1 MQPTFTTRPDIRG
14 TFGAVATTHWLATQ
28 TGMAVLERGGN
39 AFDAAVAAGFV
50 LQVVEP
56 HPNGPGGELP
66 AIVLRAGA
74 SVPDVICGQGPFPAD
89 ATVERLTG
97 MGLRQMPGTGLLPA
111 VVPGAF
117 DGWMLLLRDYGTL
130 KLRDVLSYA
139 IFYAERGFPLVPR
152 IVATIIPAVE
162 YFKTEWPS
170 SGEIWLANGKAPHPD
185 KAFRTP
191 AIAETYRRILAEA
204 EAAGGDRIAQ
214 IEAARRAF
222 YRGFVAEAIDRL
234 YRTELMDST
243 GTRHRGLLTGDDL
256 ARYAARIER
265 PVSIGYHG
273 LDVHKIGP
281 WSQGP
286 MLLQTLR
293 LIEPL
298 DIAAMDPLGLDFVHT
313 LVEALKLGFADREAF
328 YGDPDA
334 VDVPLATLL
343 STTYADERRKLI
355 GERASME
362 FRPGDIGDAKARIAR
377 VLAMAGKEKPIG
389 PGGGEPTF
397 APLPP
402 EWGDTV
408 HLDVVDAAGN
418 MISATPSGGWLQGSP
433 VVPGLGFPIS
443 TRGQMCWLEHGHPT
457 TLRGGTR
464 PRITLSPTLVT
475 RDGEPYLAIGTPGGD
490 QQEQWTLA
498 VFLRVVHHRMS
509 LQQAIDAPMFQS
521 KHTVQSFHPRAFE
534 AGRVVI
540 EDRFPAATRAAL
552 EARGHLLT
560 VEGPWAL
567 GRVCAV
573 GRWGGFLRAA
583 ATPRLM
589 QAYAAGR

>member
-56 HPNGPGGELP
+56 HLNGPGGELP

-222 YRGFVAEAIDRL
+222 YRGFVAEAIDRF

-243 GTRHRGLLTGDDL
+243 GTRHRGLLSGDDL

>member
-28 TGMAVLERGGN
+28 TGMAILERGGN
-39 AFDAAVAAGFV
+39 AFDAAAAAGFV
-50 LQVVEP
+50 LQIVEP
-56 HPNGPGGELP
+56 HLNGPGGELP
-66 AIVLRAGA
+66 AIVFRAGA
-74 SVPDVICGQGPFPAD
+74 AGPEVICGQGPFPAA
-89 ATVERLTG
+89 ATLERFKA
-97 MGLRQMPGTGLLPA
+97 MGLGQMPGTGLLPA

-152 IVATIIPAVE
+152 IVSTIIPAVD
-162 YFKTEWPS
+162 YFQTEWPS
-170 SGEIWLANGKAPHPD
+170 SGEVWLANGKAPNPN
-185 KAFRTP
+185 KPFRTP
-191 AIAETYRRILAEA
+191 TIADMYRRVIAEA
-204 EAAGGDRIAQ
+204 EGAGADRIAQ

-222 YRGFVAEAIDRL
+222 YKGFVADAIDRF

-243 GTRHRGLLTGDDL
+243 GTRHSGLLTGDDL
-256 ARYAARIER
+256 ARYAARVEK
-265 PVSIGYHG
+265 PLSVDYHG
-273 LDVHKIGP
+273 LTVHKLGA

-286 MLLQTLR
+286 LFLQTLR
-293 LIEPL
+293 LLKPI
-298 DIAAMDPLGLDFVHT
+298 DIAAMDPVGSQFVHT

-343 STTYADERRKLI
+343 SPQYADTRRKLI

-362 FRPGDIGDAKARIAR
+362 MRPGDIGGAKARIAR

-408 HLDVVDAAGN
+408 HLDIVDAAGN

-443 TRGQMCWLEHGHPT
+443 TRGQMCWLEEGHPT

-475 RDGEPYLAIGTPGGD
+475 RGGEPYLALGTPGGD

-498 VFLRVVHHRMS
+498 VFLRLVHHRMS

-521 KHTVQSFHPRAFE
+521 KHMVQSFHPRPYE
-534 AGRVVI
+534 PGRVII
-540 EDRFPAATRAAL
+540 EDRFPVAVRTEL

-573 GRWGGFLRAA
+573 GRWDGFLRAA

>member
-56 HPNGPGGELP
+56 HLNGPGGELP

-117 DGWMLLLRDYGTL
+117 DGWMLLLRNYGTL

-222 YRGFVAEAIDRL
+222 YRGFVAEAIDRF

-243 GTRHRGLLTGDDL
+243 GTRHRGLLSGDDL

-334 VDVPLATLL
+334 VNVQLATLL

-355 GERASME
+355 GERASIE

>member
-56 HPNGPGGELP
+56 HLNGPGGELP

-222 YRGFVAEAIDRL
+222 YRGFVAEAIDRF

-243 GTRHRGLLTGDDL
+243 GTRHRGLLSGDDL

-498 VFLRVVHHRMS
+498 VFLRLVHHDMS
-509 LQQAIDAPMFQS
+509 LQQSVDAPMFQS

>member
-50 LQVVEP
+50 LQIVEP
-56 HPNGPGGELP
+56 HLNGPGGELP
-66 AIVLRAGA
+66 AIVFRAGA
-74 SVPDVICGQGPFPAD
+74 DAPEVICGQGPFPAN
-89 ATVERLTG
+89 ATPERLRA
-97 MGLRQMPGTGLLPA
+97 MGLGQMPGTGLLPA

-130 KLRDVLSYA
+130 ALRDVLSYA
-139 IFYAERGFPLVPR
+139 IGYAERGFPLVPR

-162 YFKTEWPS
+162 YFQTEWPS
-170 SGEIWLANGKAPHPD
+170 SGEVWLANGKAPHPD
-185 KAFRTP
+185 KPFRTP
-191 AIAETYRRILAEA
+191 AIAEMYKRILAEA
-204 EAAGGDRIAQ
+204 EAAGGDRVRQ
-214 IEAARRAF
+214 IEAARNA
-222 YRGFVAEAIDRL
+222 YYKGFVAEAIDRF

-243 GTRHRGLLTGDDL
+243 GARHRGLLTGEDL
-256 ARYAARIER
+256 ARYAARAEQ
-265 PVSIGYHG
+265 PVSIDYHG
-273 LDVHKIGP
+273 LTVHKLGP

-286 MLLQTLR
+286 MFLQTLR
-293 LIEPL
+293 LLEGF
-298 DIAAMDPLGLDFVHT
+298 DIAAMDPLGPQFVHT
-313 LVEALKLGFADREAF
+313 LVEALKLGFADRDAF

-334 VDVPLATLL
+334 VDVPLETLL
-343 STTYADERRKLI
+343 SPQYADARRKLI

-362 FRPGDIGDAKARIAR
+362 LRPGVIGDAKERIAR
-377 VLAMAGKEKPIG
+377 VLAMAGKEKPVG

-408 HLDVVDAAGN
+408 HLDIVDAAGN

-443 TRGQMCWLEHGHPT
+443 TRGQICWLEQGHPS
-457 TLRGGTR
+457 TLRPNRR

-475 RDGEPYLAIGTPGGD
+475 RDGAPYLAIGTPGGD
-490 QQEQWTLA
+490 QQEQWILA
-498 VFLRVVHHRMS
+498 IFLRLVHHRMT
-509 LQQAIDAPMFQS
+509 LQQAIDAPMFQT
-521 KHTVQSFHPRAFE
+521 KHMVESFHPRAFQP
-534 AGRVVI
+534 GRVIV
-540 EDRFPAATRAAL
+540 EDRLPAQTRSEL
-552 EARGHLLT
+552 EKRGHLLT

-573 GRWGGFLRAA
+573 GRWDGFLRAA

>member
-1 MQPTFTTRPDIRG
+1 MQFTTRPDIRG

-50 LQVVEP
+50 LQIVEP
-56 HPNGPGGELP
+56 HLNGPGGELP

-74 SVPDVICGQGPFPAD
+74 AAPEVICGQGPFPAD
-89 ATVERLTG
+89 ATIARLTA

-117 DGWMLLLRDYGTL
+117 DGWMLLLRDYGTFT
-130 KLRDVLSYA
+130 LRDVLCYA
-139 IFYAERGFPLVPR
+139 INYAEHGFPLLPR
-152 IVATIIPAVE
+152 IVSTIIPAVDH
-162 YFKTEWPS
+162 FQSEWPS
-170 SGEIWLANGKAPHPD
+170 SGAVWLINGRPPHPD
-185 KAFRTP
+185 KPFRTP
-191 AIAETYRRILAEA
+191 AIAETYRRIIAEA
-204 EAAGGDRIAQ
+204 EAAGADRIRQ
-214 IEAARRAF
+214 IEAARHAF
-222 YRGFVAEAIDRL
+222 YKGFVAEAIDRF
-234 YRTELMDST
+234 YRSELMDSS
-243 GTRHRGLLTGDDL
+243 GARHRGLLAGDDL
-256 ARYAARIER
+256 ARYAARIEP
-265 PVSIGYHG
+265 PVSIDYHG
-273 LDVHKIGP
+273 LTVHKLGP

-293 LIEPL
+293 LVERV
-298 DIAAMDPLGLDFVHT
+298 DVAAMDPLGPDLVHM
-313 LVEALKLGFADREAF
+313 LVEALKLGFADREVF
-328 YGDPDA
+328 YGDPDV

-343 STTYADERRKLI
+343 SPAYADERRKLI
-355 GERASME
+355 GQRAAME
-362 FRPGDIGDAKARIAR
+362 LRPGDIGDAPARMAR
-377 VLAMAGKEKPIG
+377 VLAMAGQETPIG

-397 APLPP
+397 APLPV

-408 HLDVVDAAGN
+408 HLDVADAAGN

-443 TRGQMCWLEHGHPT
+443 TRGQMCWLEEGHPT
-457 TLRGGTR
+457 SLRGGTR

-475 RDGEPYLAIGTPGGD
+475 RDGAPYLALGTPGGD

-498 VFLRVVHHRMS
+498 VFLRIVHHRMS
-509 LQQAIDAPMFQS
+509 LQQAIDAPMFQTR
-521 KHTVQSFHPRAFE
+521 HAVQSFHPRPFE
-534 AGRVVI
+534 PGRVVI
-540 EDRFPAATRAAL
+540 EDRFPTATRDAL
-552 EARGHLLT
+552 AKRGHLLT

-573 GRWGGFLRAA
+573 GRWDGFLRAA

>member
-1 MQPTFTTRPDIRG
+1 MQPQFTTRPDIRG
-14 TFGAVATTHWLATQ
+14 TFGAIATTHWLATQ

-39 AFDAAVAAGFV
+39 AFDAAAAAGFV

-56 HPNGPGGELP
+56 HLNGPGGELP
-66 AIVLRAGA
+66 AIVCRAGA
-74 SVPDVICGQGPFPAD
+74 DAPEVVCGQGPFPAN
-89 ATVERLTG
+89 ATVERLTA

-130 KLRDVLSYA
+130 TPREVLSYA
-139 IFYAERGFPLVPR
+139 ISYAEHGFPLVPR
-152 IVATIIPAVE
+152 IVSTIIPAVD
-162 YFKTEWPS
+162 YFKTEWPN
-170 SGEIWLANGKAPHPD
+170 SGEVWLANGKAPNPNRP
-185 KAFRTP
+185 FRTP
-191 AIAETYRRILAEA
+191 AIAETYKRILAEA
-204 EAAGGDRIAQ
+204 EAAGSDRIRQ

-222 YRGFVAEAIDRL
+222 YQGFVAEAIDRF
-234 YRTELMDST
+234 YQTELVDST
-243 GTRHRGLLTGDDL
+243 GARHRGLLSGEDL
-256 ARYAARIER
+256 AQYAARVE
-265 PVSIGYHG
+265 PTLSVDYHG
-273 LDVHKIGP
+273 LTVHKIGP

-293 LIEPL
+293 LLERTG
-298 DIAAMDPLGLDFVHT
+298 IAAMDPLGADFVHT
-313 LVEALKLGFADREAF
+313 LVEALKLGFADREVF

-334 VDVPLATLL
+334 VDVPMETLL
-343 STTYADERRKLI
+343 SAEYADTRAKLI
-355 GERASME
+355 GERASLE
-362 FRPGDIGDAKARIAR
+362 LAPSDIGDARERMRR

-397 APLPP
+397 APLPV

-457 TLRGGTR
+457 TLRPRTR

-475 RDGEPYLAIGTPGGD
+475 RDGKPFLAVGTPGGD
-490 QQEQWTLA
+490 QQEQWILT
-498 VFLRVVHHRMS
+498 VFLRLVHQRMS
-509 LQQAIDAPMFQS
+509 LQQAIDAPMFTS
-521 KHTVQSFHPRAFE
+521 KHAVQSFHPRPFE
-534 AGRVVI
+534 PGRLIV
-540 EDRFPAATRAAL
+540 EDRYPAATRAEL
-552 EARGHLLT
+552 ERRGHLLA

-567 GRVCAV
+567 GRICAA
-573 GRWGGFLRAA
+573 GQWDGFLRAA

-589 QAYAAGR
+589 QAYAVGR

>member
-50 LQVVEP
+50 LQIVEP
-56 HPNGPGGELP
+56 HLNGPGGELP
-66 AIVLRAGA
+66 AIVFRAGA
-74 SVPDVICGQGPFPAD
+74 DAPEVICGQGPFPAR
-89 ATVERLTG
+89 ATSARLRA
-97 MGLRQMPGTGLLPA
+97 MGLAQMPGTGLLPA

-130 KLRDVLSYA
+130 MLRDVLSYA
-139 IFYAERGFPLVPR
+139 ISYAERGFPLVPR

-162 YFKTEWPS
+162 YFQTEWPS
-170 SGEIWLANGKAPHPD
+170 SGEVWLVNGRAPHPD
-185 KAFRTP
+185 KPFRTP
-191 AIAETYRRILAEA
+191 AIAETYRRILTEA
-204 EAAGGDRIAQ
+204 EAAGGDRVRQ
-214 IEAARRAF
+214 IEAARGA
-222 YRGFVAEAIDRL
+222 YYKGFVAEAIDGF

-243 GTRHRGLLTGDDL
+243 GERHGGLLTGGDL
-256 ARYAARIER
+256 ARYAARVE
-265 PVSIGYHG
+265 PPASIDYHG
-273 LDVHKIGP
+273 LTVHKLGP

-286 MLLQTLR
+286 MFLQTLR
-293 LIEPL
+293 LLERY
-298 DIAAMDPLGLDFVHT
+298 DIGAMDPLGPEFVHT
-313 LVEALKLGFADREAF
+313 LVEALKLGFADRDTF
-328 YGDPDA
+328 YGDPDG
-334 VDVPLATLL
+334 VDVPLETLL
-343 STTYADERRKLI
+343 SKAYADERRKLI
-355 GERASME
+355 GGCAAMDVQ
-362 FRPGDIGDAKARIAR
+362 PGDLGDAKARWAR
-377 VLAMAGKEKPIG
+377 VLAMAGKEKPVG

-443 TRGQMCWLEHGHPT
+443 TRGQICWLEKGHPS
-457 TLRGGTR
+457 TLRPGTR

-490 QQEQWTLA
+490 QQEQWILT
-498 VFLRVVHHRMS
+498 VFLRHVHHRMS
-509 LQQAIDAPMFQS
+509 LQQAIDAPMFQT
-521 KHTVQSFHPRAFE
+521 KHMVESFHPRAFQR
-534 AGRVVI
+534 GKVI
-540 EDRFPAATRAAL
+540 MEDRFPGSTRAEL
-552 EARGHLLT
+552 EKRGHLLT

-573 GRWGGFLRAA
+573 GRWDGFLRAA

>member
-1 MQPTFTTRPDIRG
+1 MPPTFTTRPDIRG
-14 TFGAVATTHWLATQ
+14 TFGAVATTHWLATH

-50 LQVVEP
+50 LQIVEP
-56 HPNGPGGELP
+56 HLNGPGGDLP
-66 AIVLRAGA
+66 AIVFRAGA
-74 SVPDVICGQGPFPAD
+74 GSPDVICGQGPFPAR
-89 ATVERLTG
+89 ATVERLTAI
-97 MGLRQMPGTGLLPA
+97 GLEQMPGTGLLPA

-117 DGWMLLLRDYGTL
+117 DGWMLLLRDYGTF

-139 IFYAERGFPLVPR
+139 ISYAEHGFPLVPR
-152 IVATIIPAVE
+152 IVASIIPAID

-170 SGEIWLANGKAPHPD
+170 SGEVWLTNGKAPHPD
-185 KAFRTP
+185 KPFRTP
-191 AIAETYRRILAEA
+191 AIAETYKRIVAEA
-204 EAAGGDRIAQ
+204 EAVGGDRVRQ

-222 YRGFVAEAIDRL
+222 YKGFVAEAIDHF
-234 YRTELMDST
+234 YCTELMDST
-243 GTRHRGLLTGDDL
+243 GERHRGLLTGDDL
-256 ARYAARIER
+256 AGYAASVER
-265 PVSIGYHG
+265 PVSADYHG
-273 LDVHKIGP
+273 LTVHKLPP

-286 MLLQTLR
+286 VFLQTLR
-293 LIEPL
+293 LIERI
-298 DIAAMDPLGLDFVHT
+298 DIAAMDPLGPEFVHA

-328 YGDPDA
+328 YGDPEA
-334 VDVPLATLL
+334 VDVPLSTLL
-343 STTYADERRKLI
+343 SSAYADERRKLI
-355 GERASME
+355 GPHASME
-362 FRPGDIGDAKARIAR
+362 LRPGDIGDAKERVAR
-377 VLAMAGKEKPIG
+377 VLAMAGKEKPVG

-433 VVPGLGFPIS
+433 VVPGLGFSIS
-443 TRGQMCWLEHGHPT
+443 TRGQMCWLEKRHPT

-490 QQEQWTLA
+490 QQEQWTLS
-498 VFLRVVHHRMS
+498 VFLRLVHHRMT

-521 KHTVQSFHPRAFE
+521 RHLVQSFHPRTFDP
-534 AGRVVI
+534 GHLVI
-540 EDRFPAATRAAL
+540 EDRFPTATRTAL

>member
-56 HPNGPGGELP
+56 HLNGPGGELP

-111 VVPGAF
+111 VVPGVF

-334 VDVPLATLL
+334 VNVPLATLL

-355 GERASME
+355 GERASIE

-498 VFLRVVHHRMS
+498 VFLRLVHHDMS
-509 LQQAIDAPMFQS
+509 LQQSVDAPMFQS

>member
-1 MQPTFTTRPDIRG
+1 MQPFTTRPDIRG

-50 LQVVEP
+50 LQIVEP
-56 HPNGPGGELP
+56 HLNGPGGELP
-66 AIVLRAGA
+66 AILLRAGA
-74 SVPDVICGQGPFPAD
+74 QAPEVICGQGPFPAD
-89 ATVERLTG
+89 ATVARLTA
-97 MGLRQMPGTGLLPA
+97 MGLKQMPGTGLLPA

-130 KLRDVLSYA
+130 KPRDVLSYA
-139 IFYAERGFPLVPR
+139 IGYAEHGFPLVPR
-152 IVATIIPAVE
+152 IVSTIIPAVD
-162 YFKTEWPS
+162 YFQTEWPS
-170 SGEIWLANGKAPHPD
+170 SGAVWLVNGKPPHPD
-185 KAFRTP
+185 KPFRTP

-204 EAAGGDRIAQ
+204 EAAGGDRIRQ
-214 IEAARRAF
+214 IEAARHAF
-222 YRGFVAEAIDRL
+222 YQGFVAEAIDRF

-243 GTRHRGLLTGDDL
+243 GERHRGLLAGADL
-256 ARYAARIER
+256 ARYAARVEQ
-265 PVSIGYHG
+265 PLSVDYHG
-273 LDVHKIGP
+273 LTVHKLGP

-293 LIEPL
+293 LLAGI
-298 DIAAMDPLGLDFVHT
+298 DIAAMDPLGPDLVHT
-313 LVEALKLGFADREAF
+313 MVEALKLGFADREVF
-328 YGDPDA
+328 YGDPDF

-343 STTYADERRKLI
+343 SPAYADARRKQI
-355 GERASME
+355 GARAAME
-362 FRPGDIGDAKARIAR
+362 LTPGNIGDAQARMAR
-377 VLAMAGKEKPIG
+377 VLAMAGKEKPVG

-397 APLPP
+397 APLLV

-443 TRGQMCWLEHGHPT
+443 TRGQMCWLEEGHPT
-457 TLRGGTR
+457 TLRGGSR

-475 RDGEPYLAIGTPGGD
+475 RDGAPYLALGTPGGD
-490 QQEQWTLA
+490 QQEQWTLS

-509 LQQAIDAPMFQS
+509 LQQAIDAPMFQTR
-521 KHTVQSFHPRAFE
+521 HAVQSFHPRPFE
-534 AGRVVI
+534 PGRVVI
-540 EDRFPAATRAAL
+540 EDRFPAATRDAL
-552 EARGHLLT
+552 AQRGHLLT

-567 GRVCAV
+567 GRMCAV
-573 GRWGGFLRAA
+573 GRSDGFLRAA